1 MDESADR
8 RLLERSPD
16 CRSRSSRGFTLV
28 ELLVVIAIIGA
39 LIGLLL
45 PAVQSAREAARR
57 AHCMNNLKQLGLAT
71 LNYESAKGMLP
82 AAGDFTSPAES
93 LYFTFHARIQLKSGS
108 GHSWLT
114 RLLPYME
121 QQSLSDEFD
130 FSRHSSTVENGG
142 RLKQPATLLCPSEG
156 AFGRRY
162 LYQEEGAEAE
172 YGKAN
177 YAAFSSPYHVDDYD
191 HRGAI
196 SLFGQSLRQV
206 SDGVSTVL
214 AFSEVRTR
222 DEPRDQ
228 RGAWTLPWSGA
239 CLLAMD
245 MHPVEDV
252 RAEGQAEWPYVF
264 KPLSLGQTQTP
275 NSQMQDILYDCPDVV
290 AEQVES
296 MPCMTEA
303 EAGYISAAPR
313 SNHPG
318 GVHGGNL
325 DGSVRFISNDVD
337 EVAMAYQICVSD
349 GRNENENSAATAQ
362 SSP

>member
-1 MDESADR
+1 MDERVSHLVRATPPR
-8 RLLERSPD
+8 RGRQPLRPA
-16 CRSRSSRGFTLV
+16 FTLV

-39 LIGLLL
+39 LIALLL

-57 AHCMNNLKQLGLAT
+57 THCMNNLKQVGLAT
-71 LNYESAKGMLP
+71 LNYESAHAMLP
-82 AAGDFTSPAES
+82 AAGDFRPPAES
-93 LYFTFHARIQLKSGS
+93 LYFTFHARIRLTSGS

-121 QQSLSDEFD
+121 QQTLYNQFD
-130 FSRHSSTVENGG
+130 FNRHSSAGAPQA
-142 RLKQPATLLCPSEG
+142 RLAQPASLLCPSEM
-156 AFGRRY
+156 ALGRTY
-162 LYQEEGAEAE
+162 LYQRDGASAE

-191 HRGAI
+191 HRGGI
-196 SLFGQSLRQV
+196 SLFGQTLRQV
-206 SDGVSTVL
+206 SDGPSTVL

-222 DEPRDQ
+222 EDPGDQ
-228 RGAWTLPWSGA
+228 RGAWVLPWSGSS
-239 CLLAMD
+239 LLAMD
-245 MHPVEDV
+245 MHPVRDV
-252 RAEGQAEWPYVF
+252 RLEGQSEWPFIF

-275 NSQMQDILYDCPDVV
+275 NSKLQDILYDCPDKV
-290 AEQVES
+290 AEQIEA

-303 EAGYISAAPR
+303 QATYISAAPR

-349 GRNENENSAATAQ
+349 GHTENENSVASAQ
-362 SSP
+362 

>member
-1 MDESADR
+1 MGR
-8 RLLERSPD
+8 RVPRA
-16 CRSRSSRGFTLV
+16 GFTLV
-28 ELLVVIAIIGA
+28 ELLVVIAVIGA
-39 LIGLLL
+39 LIALLL

-57 AHCMNNLKQLGLAT
+57 AQCMNNLKQIGLAT
-71 LNYESAKGMLP
+71 LNYESAHATLP
-82 AAGDFTSPAES
+82 AAGDYRPPAES
-93 LYFTFHARIQLKSGS
+93 LYFTFHARIQLKSGN

-121 QQSLSDEFD
+121 QQTLYNQFNFAE
-130 FSRHSSTVENGG
+130 HSSAAANSA
-142 RLKQPATLLCPSEG
+142 RLTQAPSLLCPSEM
-156 AFGRRY
+156 ALGRVYRFD
-162 LYQEEGAEAE
+162 QEGVTAT

-177 YAAFSSPYHVDDYD
+177 YAAFSSPYHADDYD
-191 HRGAI
+191 HRGAV

-206 SDGVSTVL
+206 SDGPSTVL

-222 DEPRDQ
+222 DDEGDQ
-228 RGAWTLPWSGA
+228 RGAWILPWAGSS
-239 CLLAMD
+239 LLAMD
-245 MHPVEDV
+245 MHPMRDV

-275 NSQMQDILYDCPDVV
+275 NSKLQDILYDCPDKV
-290 AEQVES
+290 AEQVEA

-303 EAGYISAAPR
+303 QAGYISAAPR

-349 GRNENENSAATAQ
+349 GRNENENAVA
-362 SSP
+362 SSGSQ